1 MAFAICVECGS
12 QVYFCDDHVEWEST
26 LTSVSFAV
34 CTKWLNQPCWILLLK
49 KIKPNQIMLD
59 YFISFAMLDLTL
71 INKSLY
77 FMLPVYIMIAKIY
90 LNIFH

>member
-1 MAFAICVECGS
+1 
-12 QVYFCDDHVEWEST
+12 
-26 LTSVSFAV
+26 
-34 CTKWLNQPCWILLLK
+34 
-49 KIKPNQIMLD
+49 MLD

-90 LNIFH
+90 LNIFHWIVNWVPPNEDKN